1 MNSFDTFSNLKT
13 PIYICEEELLER
25 NLQTLAD
32 IAKRAN
38 IKILLALKGYAYF
51 PSFSLVQKYLS
62 GACASGLNEARLAR
76 EEINKEVHTYSPA
89 FKAEQIREIATLSN
103 HLVFN
108 SASQLQ
114 AFASSA
120 KEANPSLSLG
130 LRVNPEMSFAS
141 DELYNPCG
149 AHSRF
154 GVTKK
159 HFDPSVLAL
168 IDGLHMHA
176 LCEQNSFALE
186 KVLEVLVEHFGE
198 YFAHIKWLNLGGGH
212 WLTHEDYN
220 REHFIKTMQKL
231 HEQFPHLQIY
241 VEPGEA
247 VGWQC
252 GVLVARVL
260 DIVENEMQIAI
271 LDTSAEAHMP
281 DVLAMPYRPMV
292 RGSGAMSE
300 KKHTYRLSGNTCLS
314 GDIIGDYSFDKPLQ
328 IGDLVVFEDMMHYSI
343 VKNTTFNGIDLPSI
357 AMLGKNGD
365 LEITKTFGYN
375 DYKNRLG

>member
-1 MNSFDTFSNLKT
+1 MNSFDTIPNLQT

-32 IAKRAN
+32 IAERAD
-38 IKILLALKGYAYF
+38 IKVLLALKGYAYF
-51 PSFSLVQKYLS
+51 PSFPFVQKYLS
-62 GACASGLNEARLAR
+62 GACASGLNEAKLAR
-76 EEINKEVHTYSPA
+76 EEIGKEVHTYSPA
-89 FKAEQIREIATLSN
+89 FKAEQIQEIAKLSN

-108 SASQLQ
+108 SIAQLQ

-120 KEANPSLSLG
+120 KEANPNLSLG

-149 AHSRF
+149 LHSRF

-159 HFDPSVLAL
+159 HFNPSVLPL

-186 KVLEVLVEHFGE
+186 KVLDELVIRFGE
-198 YFAHIKWLNLGGGH
+198 YFSQIKWLNLGGGH
-212 WLTHEDYN
+212 WLTHADYDK
-220 REHFIKTMQKL
+220 EHFIKTMRNL
-231 HEQFPHLQIY
+231 HDKFPHLQIY
-241 VEPGEA
+241 IEPGEA
-247 VGWQC
+247 IGWQC
-252 GVLVARVL
+252 GVLVSRVL

-292 RGSGAMSE
+292 RGSGIVAE
-300 KKHTYRLSGNTCLS
+300 KMHTYKLSGNTCLS

-357 AMLGKNGD
+357 GMLYKNGE
-365 LEITKTFGYN
+365 LEITKTFGYD